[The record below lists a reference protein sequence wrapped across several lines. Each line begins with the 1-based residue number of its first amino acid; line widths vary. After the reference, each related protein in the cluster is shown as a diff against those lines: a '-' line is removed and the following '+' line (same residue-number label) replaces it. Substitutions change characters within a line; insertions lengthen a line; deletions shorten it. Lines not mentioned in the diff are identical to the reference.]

1 MRSRPGG
8 RSPRRSRSRAGGQ
21 PSAGR
26 RRCRPR
32 GAEDLRK
39 LSDGRADRAAGGDHH
54 DRLASLRAADL
65 GQARYAAK
73 PGIPRTPSAVVT
85 GALPGSSL
93 RTVEPFCT
101 PYFCHPVYGVQ
112 LWMPEAGGRVD
123 YASGHDERAMTVL
136 GLSSKREIART
147 SIRVRT
153 AMAAQTREQGRYLGG
168 RPPYGTGWPMPGR
181 IRIRRM
187 PPGDPRSPAGVRP
200 ADGACRAVD
209 FHAAARGPFG
219 GADRAGAKR
228 GGISCPSAADPERN
242 PTAPARHG
250 RWARLPRSWATRGTP
265 AIRYGTGSG
274 PTSTWLTRP
283 TPVSG
288 ISRCSGGTCPMAG
301 LSPASPPPGASQR
314 GRLHRRPGHQRLTR
328 SSTPRRPGR
337 AGEAPV
343 PARQPADMRRLRQAN
358 GIRVV
363 QRQACMPVPPRP
375 RQRNAVRP
383 RAPEERLCP
392 RRPHSATPARLA
404 PAADQNRASR
414 GAVKAPHSPRDRRQ
428 ARDQPRGND
437 RLPCAGTRSRSP
449 GTRPPEPYGQAQAK
463 PQSLSSGKQASP
475 GREPSTAR
483 RKNKNAGRPALA
495 VACARVTSRPA
506 REQENMGNYSDG
518 RRHGPHLHWSAR

>member
-1 MRSRPGG
+1 M
-8 RSPRRSRSRAGGQ
+8 
-21 PSAGR
+21 
-26 RRCRPR
+26 
-32 GAEDLRK
+32 
-39 LSDGRADRAAGGDHH
+39 
-54 DRLASLRAADL
+54 
-65 GQARYAAK
+65 AR
-73 PGIPRTPSAVVT
+73 
-85 GALPGSSL
+85 
-93 RTVEPFCT
+93 
-101 PYFCHPVYGVQ
+101 
-112 LWMPEAGGRVD
+112 
-123 YASGHDERAMTVL
+123 
-136 GLSSKREIART
+136 IAR
-147 SIRVRT
+147 
-153 AMAAQTREQGRYLGG
+153 ALNEA
-168 RPPYGTGWPMPGR
+168 
-181 IRIRRM
+181 
-187 PPGDPRSPAGVRP
+187 
-200 ADGACRAVD
+200 
-209 FHAAARGPFG
+209 
-219 GADRAGAKR
+219 
-228 GGISCPSAADPERN
+228 GISCPSAADPERN

-250 RWARLPRSWATRGTP
+250 RWARSPRSWATRGTP

-375 RQRNAVRP
+375 RQRYAVRP

-437 RLPCAGTRSRSP
+437 RLPARAPDHAHLGPGRRNPAGRHRRSRKDPHQESKLAQGESP
-449 GTRPPEPYGQAQAK
+449 LPQGGRTRTPV
-463 PQSLSSGKQASP
+463 
-475 GREPSTAR
+475 AR
-483 RKNKNAGRPALA
+483 RWR
-495 VACARVTSRPA
+495 
-506 REQENMGNYSDG
+506 
-518 RRHGPHLHWSAR
+518 